1 MTAYEGHG
9 SHGIR
14 TGAAGNVARA
24 LPHEIKNLPRAS
36 GSELL
41 ILVEYERED
50 IFSESVSMAVE
61 KVLSCLTDPATPV
74 LD

>member
-1 MTAYEGHG
+1 MKGMGPMEYVQGPRAT
-9 SHGIR
+9 SP
-14 TGAAGNVARA
+14 ARC
-24 LPHEIKNLPRAS
+24 LTRSKTYPGAS

-74 LD
+74 